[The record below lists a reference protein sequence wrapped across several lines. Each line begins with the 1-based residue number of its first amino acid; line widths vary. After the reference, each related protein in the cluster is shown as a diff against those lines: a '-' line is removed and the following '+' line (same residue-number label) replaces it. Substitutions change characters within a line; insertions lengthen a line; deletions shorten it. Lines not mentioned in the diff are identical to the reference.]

1 MAFCAN
7 CGAAL
12 NQESGFCGGCGK
24 RVGTESPT
32 SVPAPQ
38 AIPPA
43 SGGIASVAG
52 LDSNLAGALSY
63 ALGLVTGILFLVL
76 DPYKNDRFVRFH
88 AMQSVLFSVA
98 CVVFSIAWSIVV
110 RILMNI
116 SVWLALATAPLRL
129 LISLGIFALWVYV
142 IFQAYSKREYR
153 IPFIGA
159 IAAKQVG

>member
-1 MAFCAN
+1 VAFCAN

-12 NQESGFCGGCGK
+12 SQESGFCGGCGK
-24 RVGTESPT
+24 RVGTESQT

-43 SGGIASVAG
+43 SAGIASGAG
-52 LDSNLAGALSY
+52 LDSNLAAALAY
-63 ALGLVTGILFLVL
+63 ALGLITGILFLVL

-98 CVVFSIAWSIVV
+98 CVVFSIAWSILV
-110 RILMNI
+110 RILMSIN
-116 SVWLALATAPLRL
+116 VWLGLATAPLRL
-129 LISLGIFALWVYV
+129 LISLGIFVLWFYV